1 MSDKNP
7 TGTLQAVRSVSRP
20 MSCWQQK
27 TRSRHLAKSTCKM
40 VCNRFLI
47 LPWLPSV
54 PRALRKALDHGQKFS
69 YAGSEDE

>member
-1 MSDKNP
+1 
-7 TGTLQAVRSVSRP
+7 
-20 MSCWQQK
+20 
-27 TRSRHLAKSTCKM
+27 M